1 MKLETVVKAS
11 KAVSDEI
18 DLKKLIETL
27 MAGAL
32 ETTGADRGLL
42 FMPHNERFEA
52 AVAAR
57 ASDDGVVVTPLHSP
71 IATTK
76 SLQSIIKTVTYT
88 RESVIID
95 DASQAETFID
105 DDYLQEGAA
114 RSLLCLP
121 LLRQGHLVG
130 VLYLEN
136 TRTIA
141 AFTPERIAELD
152 LLATRAATSLEI
164 ACLHNDLRESEAK
177 FRSLMRKIQVAVV
190 VHAADTRI
198 LSANSMAQELLGLS
212 EAQLLGKT
220 TTESAWR
227 LLREEGSVMPQD
239 EYPVNRVLASHSLL
253 ENYVIGIDRPDRE
266 EPVWVLVGGIPI
278 FDEAENITQVIV
290 NFTDIT
296 EQKKAEQKLAA
307 SEQLFRTLVEHSP
320 DHIARYDLN
329 LRRIYLNP
337 VISKLFKA
345 SPDEVLGQT
354 SKVASPLIDPEGFMG
369 NLRKVI
375 ETGQERSDE
384 IGFQTPQGEIR
395 WASTR
400 FAPEFDLEG
409 KVESVLVISNDTT
422 ERKKAELQLTNTKQM
437 YQTLVDNLPDCIA
450 RFDADGRR
458 LFINSTAEKTFGLDR
473 NTTRS
478 QSLGASA
485 SSGQDE
491 QNIALNQS
499 IRRVFESGKPEV
511 IEAQL
516 ETLKGRRDFEI
527 RHIPERGEQGEISA
541 VLGIAHDITET
552 KQADKRNR
560 EHLHFL
566 QSLDRFNQ
574 LLHEEGDIEQIM
586 NRALKEVLDI
596 FDGDRAYLAYPGDP
610 DAETW
615 SVHMESTRP
624 EYPGIL
630 QQEPQPMNDSMSSL
644 VQALLELNHPVAI
657 GPGGQYSVPAE
668 TTEKFNVQS
677 DLVMILRP
685 MVDKPWL
692 FGIQQCS
699 HVRIWSD
706 QEKRLFEEISHRL
719 SDGLNNLLIRRNLRE
734 SEARFRLVF
743 ESTPVSIQEEDYSA
757 VKRYLESLRPEFGDD
772 LEAYLEQHPEVLD
785 KCAALVRVID
795 INRASLALH
804 EADNKDAILLRGLP
818 ETFIPETQ
826 AAYRDVLAS
835 LMGGETNFRKET
847 EMLTLSGRRQH
858 VDVFISV
865 CPGYEK
871 SLGKVLVSL
880 IDITQRK
887 QDEDSLRL
895 AASVFSTS
903 QEGILISDTHNRI
916 IDINPAFTELTGY
929 TREEALGKNPSFLS
943 AGRQDKRFYAEMW
956 QSINA
961 TGEWQGELWNMRKSG
976 EVYPEWLSIIAVK
989 DEQGQLQRYVGAFS
1003 DISIIK
1009 QHEADLER
1017 IAHYDMLTS
1026 IPNRR
1031 LLGNQLEKA
1040 IAHSRR
1046 NGKNLAV
1053 CYLDL
1058 DGFKPINDEFG
1069 HEGGDRMLVEIA
1081 RRLEAMSRGEDTVAR
1096 LGGDEFVLLW
1106 SDIGSKGD
1114 CVKALERILNK
1125 VAEPMLLEG
1134 QLVSVSASI
1143 GVTLYPDDSVDAD
1156 SLLRHADHAMYTAKQ
1171 LGKNRYQIFDARLER
1186 QISAQVELMEKI
1198 GSGLER
1204 GQFELYYQPKV
1215 DYRTGKAVG
1224 AEALLRWNDPVL
1236 GLVGPKEFISLI
1248 ENDSMAF
1255 RMGRW
1260 VMEQA
1265 VRQARIWHEQGI
1277 RLPISINVFPRHLK
1291 HSTFVD
1297 DLRSAIASNWPQMPG
1312 DLLMIEIVET
1322 NDLEELEPIEQVIRQ
1337 CLAMDISFSLD
1348 DFGTGYSSLVYL
1360 RRLSI
1365 QELKIDQS
1373 FVRDMLDDPEDEA
1386 IVVSVIRLGQAFGL
1400 QVVAEGVE
1408 TVEQAQHLVDLGCHI
1423 VQGYGLGRPMPA
1435 HTLEK
1440 WYADYSALG
1449 VKECNK

>member
-141 AFTPERIAELD
+141 AFTPERIAKLD
-152 LLATRAATSLEI
+152 LLATQAATSLEI

-177 FRSLMRKIQVAVV
+177 FRSLMQKIQVAVV

-198 LSANSMAQELLGLS
+198 LSANSMALDLLGLS

-400 FAPEFDLEG
+400 FAPEFDLGG

-458 LFINSTAEKTFGLDR
+458 LFINSTAEKTFGHDR
-473 NTTRS
+473 NTTRG
-478 QSLGASA
+478 QSLGISA
-485 SSGQDE
+485 RSDQDE

-596 FDGDRAYLAYPGDP
+596 FDNDRAYLAYPGDP

-615 SVHMESTRP
+615 SVQMESTRP

-630 QQEPQPMNDSMSSL
+630 QQEPQPMNDSLSSL

-668 TTEKFNVQS
+668 TTEKYNVQS

-757 VKRYLESLRPEFGDD
+757 VKRYLDSLRSEFGDD

-858 VDVFISV
+858 VEVFISV

-976 EVYPEWLSIIAVK
+976 EVYPEWLSIIAVR

-1277 RLPISINVFPRHLK
+1277 TLPISINVFPRHLK

-1408 TVEQAQHLVDLGCHI
+1408 TVGQAQHLVDLGCHI

>member
-57 ASDDGVVVTPLHSP
+57 ASDDGVVITPLHSP

-152 LLATRAATSLEI
+152 LLATQAATSLEI

-485 SSGQDE
+485 SSKG
-491 QNIALNQS
+491 
-499 IRRVFESGKPEV
+499 IR
-511 IEAQL
+511 
-516 ETLKGRRDFEI
+516 
-527 RHIPERGEQGEISA
+527 
-541 VLGIAHDITET
+541 
-552 KQADKRNR
+552 
-560 EHLHFL
+560 
-566 QSLDRFNQ
+566 
-574 LLHEEGDIEQIM
+574 
-586 NRALKEVLDI
+586 
-596 FDGDRAYLAYPGDP
+596 
-610 DAETW
+610 
-615 SVHMESTRP
+615 
-624 EYPGIL
+624 
-630 QQEPQPMNDSMSSL
+630 
-644 VQALLELNHPVAI
+644 
-657 GPGGQYSVPAE
+657 
-668 TTEKFNVQS
+668 
-677 DLVMILRP
+677 
-685 MVDKPWL
+685 
-692 FGIQQCS
+692 
-699 HVRIWSD
+699 
-706 QEKRLFEEISHRL
+706 
-719 SDGLNNLLIRRNLRE
+719 
-734 SEARFRLVF
+734 
-743 ESTPVSIQEEDYSA
+743 
-757 VKRYLESLRPEFGDD
+757 
-772 LEAYLEQHPEVLD
+772 
-785 KCAALVRVID
+785 
-795 INRASLALH
+795 
-804 EADNKDAILLRGLP
+804 
-818 ETFIPETQ
+818 
-826 AAYRDVLAS
+826 
-835 LMGGETNFRKET
+835 
-847 EMLTLSGRRQH
+847 
-858 VDVFISV
+858 
-865 CPGYEK
+865 
-871 SLGKVLVSL
+871 
-880 IDITQRK
+880 
-887 QDEDSLRL
+887 
-895 AASVFSTS
+895 
-903 QEGILISDTHNRI
+903 
-916 IDINPAFTELTGY
+916 
-929 TREEALGKNPSFLS
+929 
-943 AGRQDKRFYAEMW
+943 
-956 QSINA
+956 
-961 TGEWQGELWNMRKSG
+961 EWQTRS
-976 EVYPEWLSIIAVK
+976 
-989 DEQGQLQRYVGAFS
+989 
-1003 DISIIK
+1003 
-1009 QHEADLER
+1009 
-1017 IAHYDMLTS
+1017 
-1026 IPNRR
+1026 NR
-1031 LLGNQLEKA
+1031 G
-1040 IAHSRR
+1040 
-1046 NGKNLAV
+1046 
-1053 CYLDL
+1053 
-1058 DGFKPINDEFG
+1058 
-1069 HEGGDRMLVEIA
+1069 
-1081 RRLEAMSRGEDTVAR
+1081 
-1096 LGGDEFVLLW
+1096 
-1106 SDIGSKGD
+1106 
-1114 CVKALERILNK
+1114 
-1125 VAEPMLLEG
+1125 
-1134 QLVSVSASI
+1134 
-1143 GVTLYPDDSVDAD
+1143 
-1156 SLLRHADHAMYTAKQ
+1156 
-1171 LGKNRYQIFDARLER
+1171 
-1186 QISAQVELMEKI
+1186 
-1198 GSGLER
+1198 
-1204 GQFELYYQPKV
+1204 
-1215 DYRTGKAVG
+1215 AVG
-1224 AEALLRWNDPVL
+1224 N
-1236 GLVGPKEFISLI
+1236 
-1248 ENDSMAF
+1248 
-1255 RMGRW
+1255 
-1260 VMEQA
+1260 
-1265 VRQARIWHEQGI
+1265 
-1277 RLPISINVFPRHLK
+1277 
-1291 HSTFVD
+1291 
-1297 DLRSAIASNWPQMPG
+1297 
-1312 DLLMIEIVET
+1312 
-1322 NDLEELEPIEQVIRQ
+1322 
-1337 CLAMDISFSLD
+1337 
-1348 DFGTGYSSLVYL
+1348 
-1360 RRLSI
+1360 
-1365 QELKIDQS
+1365 
-1373 FVRDMLDDPEDEA
+1373 
-1386 IVVSVIRLGQAFGL
+1386 
-1400 QVVAEGVE
+1400 
-1408 TVEQAQHLVDLGCHI
+1408 AQ
-1423 VQGYGLGRPMPA
+1423 R
-1435 HTLEK
+1435 
-1440 WYADYSALG
+1440 
-1449 VKECNK
+1449 

>member
-1 MKLETVVKAS
+1 MDS
-11 KAVSDEI
+11 
-18 DLKKLIETL
+18 
-27 MAGAL
+27 
-32 ETTGADRGLL
+32 
-42 FMPHNERFEA
+42 
-52 AVAAR
+52 
-57 ASDDGVVVTPLHSP
+57 
-71 IATTK
+71 IAT
-76 SLQSIIKTVTYT
+76 
-88 RESVIID
+88 R
-95 DASQAETFID
+95 
-105 DDYLQEGAA
+105 
-114 RSLLCLP
+114 
-121 LLRQGHLVG
+121 
-130 VLYLEN
+130 
-136 TRTIA
+136 
-141 AFTPERIAELD
+141 
-152 LLATRAATSLEI
+152 
-164 ACLHNDLRESEAK
+164 
-177 FRSLMRKIQVAVV
+177 
-190 VHAADTRI
+190 
-198 LSANSMAQELLGLS
+198 
-212 EAQLLGKT
+212 
-220 TTESAWR
+220 
-227 LLREEGSVMPQD
+227 
-239 EYPVNRVLASHSLL
+239 
-253 ENYVIGIDRPDRE
+253 
-266 EPVWVLVGGIPI
+266 
-278 FDEAENITQVIV
+278 
-290 NFTDIT
+290 
-296 EQKKAEQKLAA
+296 LAA
-307 SEQLFRTLVEHSP
+307 NHWEHP
-320 DHIARYDLN
+320 
-329 LRRIYLNP
+329 P
-337 VISKLFKA
+337 V
-345 SPDEVLGQT
+345 
-354 SKVASPLIDPEGFMG
+354 
-369 NLRKVI
+369 
-375 ETGQERSDE
+375 
-384 IGFQTPQGEIR
+384 
-395 WASTR
+395 
-400 FAPEFDLEG
+400 
-409 KVESVLVISNDTT
+409 
-422 ERKKAELQLTNTKQM
+422 
-437 YQTLVDNLPDCIA
+437 
-450 RFDADGRR
+450 
-458 LFINSTAEKTFGLDR
+458 
-473 NTTRS
+473 
-478 QSLGASA
+478 
-485 SSGQDE
+485 
-491 QNIALNQS
+491 
-499 IRRVFESGKPEV
+499 RRVFESGKPEV

>member
-42 FMPHNERFEA
+42 FIPHNERFEA
-52 AVAAR
+52 EVVAR

-76 SLQSIIKTVTYT
+76 SLQSIIKTVLYT
-88 RESVIID
+88 RESIIID

-152 LLATRAATSLEI
+152 LLATQAATSLEI
-164 ACLHNDLRESEAK
+164 ASLHNDLRESEAK

-220 TTESAWR
+220 TTEFAWR

-239 EYPVNRVLASHSLL
+239 EYPVNRVLTSHSLL

-278 FDEAENITQVIV
+278 FDEAETITQVIV

-375 ETGQERSDE
+375 ETGRERSDE

-478 QSLGASA
+478 QSLGTSA

-644 VQALLELNHPVAI
+644 VQALFELNHPVAI

-677 DLVMILRP
+677 ALVMILRP

-772 LEAYLEQHPEVLD
+772 LEAYLKQHPEVLD

-804 EADNKDAILLRGLP
+804 EADKKETILLRGLP

-826 AAYRDVLAS
+826 AAYRDIVVS
-835 LMGGETNFRKET
+835 LMGGETNFRMES
-847 EMLTLSGRRQH
+847 EIQTLSGRRQH

-956 QSINA
+956 QSINE

-989 DEQGQLQRYVGAFS
+989 DERGQLQRYVGAFS

-1058 DGFKPINDEFG
+1058 DGFKPINDQFG
-1069 HEGGDRMLVEIA
+1069 HEGGDRLLVEIA

-1215 DYRTGKAVG
+1215 DYITGKAVG
-1224 AEALLRWNDPVL
+1224 VEALLRWNDPVL

-1312 DLLMIEIVET
+1312 DQLMIEIVET

-1386 IVVSVIRLGQAFGL
+1386 IVVGVIRLGQAFGL

-1408 TVEQAQHLVDLGCHI
+1408 TVGQAQHLVDLGCHI